1 MGTVRPVLWE
11 HAREGQPM
19 QGFTDN
25 YVRVEMPADHQALDN
40 TITSITLTDFIP

>member
-1 MGTVRPVLWE
+1 
-11 HAREGQPM
+11 M